1 MNINQKLVSYLDQHI
16 IPLYTQLDKAH
27 GRDHVQAV
35 IKKSFIIG
43 EPYHLNPDML
53 YTIAVFHDLGL
64 LKDRNTHHLIG
75 GEMLFKDP
83 ILESFFSKEELT
95 TMKEAVEDHRASA
108 KSAPR
113 SIYGMV
119 IAEADRESDAKTVIK
134 RALLYR
140 KETGLSFDD
149 IFPDVHAHLIEKYGR
164 QGYLKVWLKTPYTTK
179 MLEDIWSLL
188 DEPRKLK
195 NLAYQIYQSLEAN
208 QTDIFD

>member
-1 MNINQKLVSYLDQHI
+1 
-16 IPLYTQLDKAH
+16 
-27 GRDHVQAV
+27 
-35 IKKSFIIG
+35 
-43 EPYHLNPDML
+43 
-53 YTIAVFHDLGL
+53 
-64 LKDRNTHHLIG
+64 
-75 GEMLFKDP
+75 
-83 ILESFFSKEELT
+83 
-95 TMKEAVEDHRASA
+95 
-108 KSAPR
+108 
-113 SIYGMV
+113 MV

-140 KETGLSFDD
+140 KEAGLSFEY

-208 QTDIFD
+208 QTDVFD